1 MSAVMMTETQ
11 TREQWL
17 AERMTYL
24 GATDLACLA
33 GFHRYKSPMEVF
45 LEKTGRKANDSMPG
59 AYAMVGIALEP
70 VIAQLYE
77 LGSNSTLTKG
87 ELIRHPEYPFIAC
100 NPDYND
106 VAARRTKELKT
117 YGYSTAKEWGEDGTD
132 MLPQQYW
139 VQGQIQSHLLT
150 LVHGEKWE
158 TDVIGFHRDKCEWT
172 EHPIPFR
179 QDVAELVIEK
189 GIRFWHDHVLA
200 DIAPPVSG
208 LDCDT
213 EWLKEVF
220 PKDSGEVVFS
230 SPEIDRA
237 AEKMMELLG
246 QANPLYK
253 QAKEYENQIREFMGA
268 AAGLET
274 IIGRFTWTNTK
285 DSQVTD
291 WEALARENTLLNNE
305 DAAALIAKYTTT
317 KPGSRRFNKPRGQ

>member
-1 MSAVMMTETQ
+1 
-11 TREQWL
+11 
-17 AERMTYL
+17 
-24 GATDLACLA
+24 
-33 GFHRYKSPMEVF
+33 
-45 LEKTGRKANDSMPG
+45 
-59 AYAMVGIALEP
+59 
-70 VIAQLYE
+70 
-77 LGSNSTLTKG
+77 
-87 ELIRHPEYPFIAC
+87 
-100 NPDYND
+100 
-106 VAARRTKELKT
+106 
-117 YGYSTAKEWGEDGTD
+117 
-132 MLPQQYW
+132 
-139 VQGQIQSHLLT
+139 
-150 LVHGEKWE
+150 
-158 TDVIGFHRDKCEWT
+158 
-172 EHPIPFR
+172 
-179 QDVAELVIEK
+179 VAELVIEK
-189 GIRFWHDHVLA
+189 GIRFWRDHVLA

-237 AEKMMELLG
+237 AEKMMGLLG

-253 QAKEYENQIREFMGA
+253 EAKEYENQIREFMGA

-291 WEALARENTLLNNE
+291 WEALARENVLATTA